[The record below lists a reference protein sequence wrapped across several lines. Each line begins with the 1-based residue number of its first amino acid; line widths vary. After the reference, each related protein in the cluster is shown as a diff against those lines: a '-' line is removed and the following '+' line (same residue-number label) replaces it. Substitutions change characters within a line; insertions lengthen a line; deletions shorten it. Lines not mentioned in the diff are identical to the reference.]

1 MAQWSGGSRRHPD
14 AATGTMSQHSD
25 AHPNPVRA
33 WPTWPAPGIPTSP
46 EAWRV
51 SPARPSLV
59 RSAGIVAAAFVVSR
73 ILGLAREIILARLFG
88 TSVEYS
94 AYVSAFRVPDLLFLI
109 IMAGSFGSA
118 FIPVF
123 AGLVSAGKKDDAWK
137 LASTVLNLSAVAMAV
152 FGALAFVFADPIV
165 RYVVAPGSGDEAT
178 RLTVETMRI
187 LLLSPVFLG
196 LGIAAKGIL
205 EAQDRFTLPALAPVV
220 YNVGSIL
227 GAVLL
232 APTMGIRGA
241 AIGVVAGAVAHLLI
255 QLPGL
260 VATGL
265 RWRPWID
272 LRTPGL
278 TEVGRLLGPRIIGQA
293 AFQVNFIVVT
303 SLAWRSGQESV
314 AAINY
319 AWQMLMLPHGV
330 LALSISTVVFPTMAR
345 LYEAGDLAG
354 MRAAFGRALK
364 PLVFLSIP
372 AAIALYFFRVP
383 VVQSILQGGRFD
395 AGSTALVAPALA
407 WFAAGLLAYA
417 VVEVLTRA
425 FYAMHDTVTPV
436 AAGIA
441 IIAINLAI
449 GALFVD
455 RYGYVVLA
463 FALSFSTTI
472 EAAVLLAVLR
482 RRLGGIDRA
491 EWRWFGRV
499 LLCAG
504 AMAAA
509 CAVLAPP
516 VAAATAPA
524 VAPRIIQLTLLVCTL
539 GAVALTY
546 LVAAWL
552 LHVPELRIATGQVTT
567 RIPGLGRLSTIFSR
581 R

>member
-1 MAQWSGGSRRHPD
+1 
-14 AATGTMSQHSD
+14 MSQHTD
-25 AHPNPVRA
+25 THPNPGRT

-46 EAWRV
+46 EAWRAPV
-51 SPARPSLV
+51 ARPSLV
-59 RSAGIVAAAFVVSR
+59 RSAGIVAAAFVLSR

-123 AGLVSAGKKDDAWK
+123 AGLVGAGKKDAAWR
-137 LASTVLNLSAVAMAV
+137 LASTVLNLSAVAMAL
-152 FGALAFVFADPIV
+152 FGALAFVFAEPIV
-165 RYVVAPGSGDEAT
+165 RYVVAPGAGEEAT

-220 YNVGSIL
+220 YNIGSIL

-241 AIGVVAGAVAHLLI
+241 AVGVVAGAVAHLLI
-255 QLPGL
+255 QVPGL

-265 RWRPWID
+265 RWRPTIE
-272 LRTPGL
+272 LRTDGVG
-278 TEVGRLLGPRIIGQA
+278 EVGRLLGPRVIGQA

-345 LYEAGDLAG
+345 LYEAGDMAAFK
-354 MRAAFGRALK
+354 AAFGRALK
-364 PLVFLSIP
+364 PLVFLSLP
-372 AAIALYFFRVP
+372 AAIALFFFRVP

-395 AGSTALVAPALA
+395 AESTALVAPALA

-417 VVEVLTRA
+417 AVEVLTRA
-425 FYAMHDTVTPV
+425 FYAMHDTITPV
-436 AAGIA
+436 AAGVA
-441 IIAINLAI
+441 IIAINLLI
-449 GALFVD
+449 GVLFVD
-455 RYGYVVLA
+455 QYGYVVLA
-463 FALSFSTTI
+463 FALSLSTTI
-472 EAAVLLAVLR
+472 EAVILLVVLR
-482 RRLGGIDRA
+482 KRIGGFARS
-491 EWRWFGRV
+491 EWRWLGQV
-499 LLCAG
+499 VGCGL

-509 CAVLAPP
+509 CTVLGPP
-516 VAAATAPA
+516 VAAATAPG
-524 VAPRIIQLTLLVCTL
+524 VAPRLVQLALLACSL
-539 GAVALTY
+539 GAVGLTY
-546 LVAAWL
+546 LVVAWL
-552 LHVPELRIATGQVTT
+552 LRVPELQTAIAQVARRVPGMGRVAALFGQ
-567 RIPGLGRLSTIFSR
+567 R
-581 R
+581 